1 MFSMN
6 FTMDSFKGA
15 WSAMSTPLTCD
26 GKVDSAALAK
36 LVEHQIKLGIKGL
49 FLAGTAGEGPFLPD
63 RERMRL
69 AELTVRYVNK
79 RIPVAMQITDN
90 SAERMIE
97 NLERYQDC
105 GIDIAVIAPPFFQLN
120 AAAGDFIY
128 DLYKT
133 VIDASQIPVGIYNR
147 GKFSSVMVEP
157 GVLERILDDPKV
169 VLCKDSACQPEFTE
183 VLLAAKARRNG
194 ELAVLT
200 GDEFDCVTYLKAGYD
215 GVLFGGGCFNGA
227 YAAEMCRLA
236 YAGKFDEAQAIQE
249 HLAEVMYKVFGG
261 KNIACWMAGQ
271 KELMVRLNVFN
282 TAKTYL
288 NYQLTEECSR
298 MIDEVIRDEKDWLFK

>member
-1 MFSMN
+1 MKFSM
-6 FTMDSFKGA
+6 DVFKGA
-15 WSAMSTPLTCD
+15 WSAMSTPLTLD
-26 GKVDSAALAK
+26 GKVDSDALKK

-63 RERMRL
+63 AERKIL
-69 AELTVRYVNK
+69 AEKTVEYVAG

-105 GIDIAVIAPPFFQLN
+105 GIDIAVIAPPFFQL
-120 AAAGDFIY
+120 AADKGDFIY
-128 DLYKT
+128 ELYKQ
-133 VIDASQIPVGIYNR
+133 VIDASKIPVGLYNR
-147 GKFSSVMVEP
+147 GKYSSVYVTPE
-157 GVLERILDDPKV
+157 VLGRLLDEPKV
-169 VLCKDSACQPEFTE
+169 ILCKDSASQPDFTE
-183 VLLAAKARRNG
+183 AIMAAKARRTG
-194 ELAVLT
+194 ELAALT
-200 GDEFDCVTYLKAGYD
+200 GNEFDCVTYLKAGYD

-236 YAGKFDEAQAIQE
+236 YAGKFDEAQAIQDR
-249 HLAEVMYKVFGG
+249 LVEVMYKVFGG
-261 KNIACWMAGQ
+261 KDIACWMAGQ

-288 NYQLTEECSR
+288 NYSLTGDCSK
-298 MIDEVIRDEKDWLFK
+298 MIDEVIASEKDWLLK

>member
-1 MFSMN
+1 MKFSKDVFN
-6 FTMDSFKGA
+6 GA
-15 WSAMSTPLTCD
+15 WSAMSTPLTLD
-26 GKVDSAALAK
+26 GKVDSDALSK

-63 RERMRL
+63 RERQRL
-69 AELTVRYVNK
+69 AELTVRYAAG

-97 NLERYQDC
+97 NLERYQDT
-105 GIDIAVIAPPFFQLN
+105 GIDIAVIAPPFFQCN
-120 AAAGDFIY
+120 AAKGDFLF
-128 DLYKT
+128 DLYT
-133 VIDASQIPVGIYNR
+133 QVIEASQIPVGIYNR
-147 GKFSSVMVEP
+147 GKFSSVYVSPE
-157 GVLERILDDPKV
+157 VLGRILDNPKV
-169 VLCKDSACQPEFTE
+169 ILCKDSASMPEFTE
-183 VLLAAKARRNG
+183 AIMAAKKRRNG
-194 ELAVLT
+194 ELAVLC
-200 GDEFDCVTYLKAGYD
+200 GDEFDCVTYLKAGYN

-236 YAGKFDEAQAIQE
+236 QAGKYDEAQQIQT
-249 HLAEVMYKVFGG
+249 HLVEVLYKVFGG

-298 MIDEVIRDEKDWLFK
+298 MIDEVIRDEKDWLIK